1 MRSRERIRLQGG
13 GEPCK
18 GNCERLM
25 WKGKKGTGVS
35 ASWQTRLFRESFDKM
50 INNFLM
56 VQKRETDL
64 FLN

>member
-1 MRSRERIRLQGG
+1 
-13 GEPCK
+13 
-18 GNCERLM
+18 M